1 MCTVSELQVKMQK
14 LADQVGSR
22 RFTTAKELMLEGLV
36 ITDEEGNPI
45 DSADIKFD
53 VTLSAGDL
61 PSEEPVAETAAIP
74 GSAPNSEMAE
84 TVAKAVRKE
93 LNSAKKIEHPLNR
106 KEVSMVNTQK
116 IYSKVKHFKTNED
129 AYRFGS
135 WAMACLGYKKSIQ
148 YCSDN
153 GIITKIANIEA
164 NNSAGGFLVPEEFEN
179 SIITLREEFGVI
191 RNHARVVPM
200 SSDIKRMPRRSTNLT
215 ASFVGEAS
223 TASQTNETFDQIN
236 LVAKKSMVLT
246 KFSSELSEDAVINF
260 ADDLA
265 GEMAYAQV
273 KLEDTCAFLGDGTSQ
288 YGGITGLANAIT
300 STAAIST
307 AASSH
312 TFSTIDIADVQAAFA
327 KLPQYADNKN
337 AKIFCH
343 KTVWNSVFLRLA
355 YIAGGNN
362 AVDLLTGS
370 GQLSFAGYPVVL
382 CQAMNSTTGNGAIV
396 CHFGDMSQAV
406 YFGDR
411 RQTAVDFSNS
421 ALTSFET
428 DMLCYRATTRWDLVC
443 ANVGDATATTPTAG
457 SMITFKAGG

>member
-1 MCTVSELQVKMQK
+1 MKMCTVEELQKNLQV
-14 LADQVGSR
+14 LANQVGSK
-22 RFTTAKELMLEGLV
+22 RFTAAKNLMLEGLV
-36 ITDEEGNPI
+36 IVDADGNPVDPANI
-45 DSADIKFD
+45 KYEVMLSPADAVVEED
-53 VTLSAGDL
+53 AADAMPPVV
-61 PSEEPVAETAAIP
+61 EEPKALADE
-74 GSAPNSEMAE
+74 
-84 TVAKAVRKE
+84 VAKAVKLELSNKAAAHPITTRKE
-93 LNSAKKIEHPLNR
+93 ITVENK
-106 KEVSMVNTQK
+106 V
-116 IYSKVKHFKTNED
+116 YSRIKNFKTNDE
-129 AYRFGS
+129 AFRFGS
-135 WAMACLGYKKSIQ
+135 WALACIGYKKSAQ
-148 YCSDN
+148 WCTDN
-153 GIITKIANIEA
+153 GIVTKIANLEG
-164 NNSAGGFLVPEEFEN
+164 NNLAGGFLVPEEFEN
-179 SIITLREEFGVI
+179 SIITLREQFGVI

-265 GEMAYAQV
+265 GEMAYAQA
-273 KLEDTCAFLGDGTSQ
+273 KLEDQCAFIGDSTST
-288 YGGITGLANAIT
+288 YGGITGLANAVGSAGV
-300 STAAIST
+300 STATNTTAQTIS
-307 AASSH
+307 
-312 TFSTIDIADVQAAFA
+312 IAEIMAAFA
-327 KLPQYADNKN
+327 KLPQYADNAN
-337 AKIFCH
+337 TKIFCN
-343 KTVWNSVFLRLA
+343 KTIWNALFLRLA
-355 YIAGGNN
+355 YFSGGNN

-382 CQAMNSTTGNGAIV
+382 CQAMNSTTGNGAIA

-443 ANVGDATATTPTAG
+443 ANVGDTTNAG
-457 SMITFKAGG
+457 SIVTLKAGA

>member
-1 MCTVSELQVKMQK
+1 MKMCTVEELQKNLQV
-14 LADQVGSR
+14 LANQVGSK
-22 RFTTAKELMLEGLV
+22 RFTAAKNLMLEGLV
-36 ITDEEGNPI
+36 IVDADGNPV
-45 DSADIKFD
+45 DPANIKYE
-53 VTLSAGDL
+53 VMLSPAEAVAEEAAVEATDAVV
-61 PSEEPVAETAAIP
+61 EEPKALADE
-74 GSAPNSEMAE
+74 
-84 TVAKAVRKE
+84 VAKAVKLELSNKAAAHPITTRKE
-93 LNSAKKIEHPLNR
+93 ITVENK
-106 KEVSMVNTQK
+106 V
-116 IYSKVKHFKTNED
+116 YSRIKNFKTNDE
-129 AYRFGS
+129 AFRFGS
-135 WAMACLGYKKSIQ
+135 WALACIGFKKSAQ
-148 YCSDN
+148 WCTDN
-153 GIITKIANIEA
+153 GIVTKIANIEG

-179 SIITLREEFGVI
+179 AIVTLREQFGVI

-265 GEMAYAQV
+265 GEMAYAQSR
-273 KLEDTCAFLGDGTSQ
+273 LEDQSAFIGDSTST
-288 YGGITGLANAIT
+288 YGGITGLANAVGSAGV
-300 STAAIST
+300 STATSNAFTAIT
-307 AASSH
+307 LAQ
-312 TFSTIDIADVQAAFA
+312 IQAAFA
-327 KLPQYADNKN
+327 LLPQYADNAN

-343 KTVWNSVFLRLA
+343 KAVWNSVFLRLA
-355 YIAGGNN
+355 YVSGGNN

-382 CQAMNSTTGNGAIV
+382 SQAMNSTTGSGAVV

-443 ANVGDATATTPTAG
+443 ANVGDATNAG
-457 SMITFKAGG
+457 SIVTLKAGA